1 MTRHRLRALPRTWG
15 DCQSQGLGTAERPC
29 AYLRC
34 RWNLQIDIN
43 PQSGEIR
50 LMTNGSEHTCA
61 LRVAQHDGLQLDEIA
76 AILNVSIERVRQ
88 LEAKALHK
96 LRRMTATTDPST
108 ESDSVDL
115 EYETI
120 ARLARTVTPFA
131 GG

>member
-1 MTRHRLRALPRTWG
+1 MTKHRLQPLPRTWG

-43 PQSGEIR
+43 PQSGEMR
-50 LMTNGSEHTCA
+50 LRSGGSEHTCA

-76 AILNVSIERVRQ
+76 AIMSVSIERVRQ

-96 LRRMTATTDPST
+96 LRTMTTDPST
-108 ESDSVDL
+108 ESNSVDL
-115 EYETI
+115 EHEKI
-120 ARLARTVTPFA
+120 ARLARTVTPFT

>member
-43 PQSGEIR
+43 PQSGEMR
-50 LMTNGSEHTCA
+50 LMTGGSEHTCT

-76 AILNVSIERVRQ
+76 AILHVSIERVRQ

-96 LRRMTATTDPST
+96 LRQLTTTDLST

-115 EYETI
+115 EYDTI
-120 ARLARTVTPFA
+120 ARLARAVTPFT

>member
-1 MTRHRLRALPRTWG
+1 MKRHSLRALPRTWG
-15 DCQSQGLGTAERPC
+15 DCQERGLGTPKRPC
-29 AYLRC
+29 AYLLC

-43 PQSGEIR
+43 PQSGEMR
-50 LMTNGSEHTCA
+50 LLSGGSEHTCA

-76 AILNVSIERVRQ
+76 AIMGVSIERVRQ

-96 LRRMTATTDPST
+96 LRRMTTEPST

-115 EYETI
+115 QYETI
-120 ARLARTVTPFA
+120 ARLARTVTPFT